1 MCGGALWKVKGES
14 LFRFRMLVNPGFLRV
29 LAISSVLHMIWNA
42 PIDIPFLG
50 KYVLV
55 GLVGWTVVLALVNEG
70 LEEIR
75 AEKSPMESSTEPA
88 GEQ

>member
-1 MCGGALWKVKGES
+1 
-14 LFRFRMLVNPGFLRV
+14 
-29 LAISSVLHMIWNA
+29 MIWNA

-55 GLVGWTVVLALVNEG
+55 GLVGWIVVLALVNEG

-75 AEKSPMESSTEPA
+75 AEKSQTESSTEPA
-88 GEQ
+88 GEQEAGS